1 MTRYVSI
8 GHRLTGWNAV
18 KNRVQQLGLS
28 LTDDEI
34 KSVTAH
40 IKELADI
47 KPLGIEE
54 VDLFLRKFHEKK
66 VSSPK
71 KRKIDAVVE
80 EKKSSVNH

>member
-28 LTDDEI
+28 MSDDDI
-34 KSVTAH
+34 KDVTSR
-40 IKELADI
+40 IKELADK

-54 VDLFLRKFHEKK
+54 VDTFLRRFHHQIKENGN
-66 VSSPK
+66 
-71 KRKIDAVVE
+71 I
-80 EKKSSVNH
+80 